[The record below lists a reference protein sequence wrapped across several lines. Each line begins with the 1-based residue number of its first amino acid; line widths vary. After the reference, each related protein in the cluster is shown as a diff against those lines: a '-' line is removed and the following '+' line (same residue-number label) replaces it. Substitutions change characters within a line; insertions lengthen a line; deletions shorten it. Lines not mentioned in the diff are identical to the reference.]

1 MMFARRAL
9 VRVGCSTAGLSLTS
23 MLNLPSMNTSMSDT
37 DTFLLHDSSGA
48 SYRINVTL
56 PQSYDARSLYPVL
69 YVLDDK
75 PSGLLSRQII
85 SAVLQGKIRAAV
97 SKRTW
102 YPNLIVV
109 SVEPLLSTSSL
120 LEFVATTLIDT
131 IDADYR
137 TKPYASGRS
146 LCGHSACGS
155 AVRRAICEPGI
166 ASQVGYF
173 LIGMLPPIG
182 VRGDVKPPCDGARSD
197 ALPHT
202 EPCVPARSVYMCA
215 SADSNEL
222 SSLRAL
228 KVALDSRT
236 PSAGEVSSQAVVR
249 VDPSTGAQRTEQMVS
264 QERTQTATLDVLN
277 SNEDQIA
284 NFATRAVDFLCDRM
298 EQDKVAGLN
307 RMYPWS
313 EFR

>member
-1 MMFARRAL
+1 
-9 VRVGCSTAGLSLTS
+9 
-23 MLNLPSMNTSMSDT
+23 
-37 DTFLLHDSSGA
+37 
-48 SYRINVTL
+48 
-56 PQSYDARSLYPVL
+56 
-69 YVLDDK
+69 
-75 PSGLLSRQII
+75 
-85 SAVLQGKIRAAV
+85 
-97 SKRTW
+97 
-102 YPNLIVV
+102 
-109 SVEPLLSTSSL
+109 
-120 LEFVATTLIDT
+120 
-131 IDADYR
+131 
-137 TKPYASGRS
+137 
-146 LCGHSACGS
+146 
-155 AVRRAICEPGI
+155 
-166 ASQVGYF
+166 
-173 LIGMLPPIG
+173 
-182 VRGDVKPPCDGARSD
+182 
-197 ALPHT
+197 
-202 EPCVPARSVYMCA
+202 MCA